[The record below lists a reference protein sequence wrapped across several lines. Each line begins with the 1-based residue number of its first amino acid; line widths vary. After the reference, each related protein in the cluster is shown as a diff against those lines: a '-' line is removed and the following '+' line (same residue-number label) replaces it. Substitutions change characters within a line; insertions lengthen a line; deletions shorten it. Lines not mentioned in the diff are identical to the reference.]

1 MPWTFSAK
9 KAHIKIGNKSC
20 MFSACELCITE
31 MAKSDESR
39 DLMITLETG
48 NYDIISAFLSD
59 APITS

>member
-1 MPWTFSAK
+1 
-9 KAHIKIGNKSC
+9 

-48 NYDIISAFLSD
+48 NYDIISTFLSD